1 MKKNLLL
8 VFCKNPTKGQV
19 KTRLAQSI
27 GDEKALYIYQ
37 KLLEKTTSILKDL
50 NCAITIYYSESTVEN
65 DFFSND
71 KVVKK
76 VQKGKDL
83 GERMGNAFKEAFQT
97 FNKVVIIGTDL
108 WTVEAGDI
116 EKAFNALNNNT
127 AVIGPSLDGGFYLLG
142 LTRYLPSLFKNKLWG
157 TGEVLEKTV
166 SDLSEEK
173 VFFLVEKND
182 IDTIEDLQQHPDLAL
197 CIQ

>member
-37 KLLEKTTSILKDL
+37 KLLEKTASILKDL

>member
-37 KLLEKTTSILKDL
+37 KLLEKTASILKDL

-166 SDLSEEK
+166 SGLSEEK

>member
-37 KLLEKTTSILKDL
+37 KLLEKTASILKDL

-108 WTVEAGDI
+108 WTVEAGDV

-157 TGEVLEKTV
+157 TAEVLDKTV

-182 IDTIEDLQQHPDLAL
+182 IDTVEDLQQHPDLSL

>member
-37 KLLEKTTSILKDL
+37 KLLEKTASILKDL

-182 IDTIEDLQQHPDLAL
+182 IDTIEDLQHHPDLAL

>member
-1 MKKNLLL
+1 MKKNILL

-37 KLLEKTTSILKDL
+37 KLLEKTASILKDL
-50 NCAITIYYSESTVEN
+50 NCTITIYYSESTVEN
-65 DFFSND
+65 DFFSN
-71 KVVKK
+71 KNVVKK

-97 FNKVVIIGTDL
+97 FHKVVIIGTDL

-173 VFFLVEKND
+173 VFFLAEKND
-182 IDTIEDLQQHPDLAL
+182 IDTFEDLQQHPDLAL

>member
-37 KLLEKTTSILKDL
+37 KLLEKTASILKDL
-50 NCAITIYYSESTVEN
+50 NCPITIYYSESTVEN

>member
-37 KLLEKTTSILKDL
+37 KLLEKTASILKDL

-83 GERMGNAFKEAFQT
+83 GECMGNAFKEAFQT

-116 EKAFNALNNNT
+116 EKAFNA
-127 AVIGPSLDGGFYLLG
+127 
-142 LTRYLPSLFKNKLWG
+142 
-157 TGEVLEKTV
+157 
-166 SDLSEEK
+166 
-173 VFFLVEKND
+173 
-182 IDTIEDLQQHPDLAL
+182 
-197 CIQ
+197 

>member
-37 KLLEKTTSILKDL
+37 KLLEKTASILKDL

-182 IDTIEDLQQHPDLAL
+182 IDTVEDLQQHPDLSL

>member
-1 MKKNLLL
+1 MKTNLLL

-37 KLLEKTTSILKDL
+37 KLLEKTASIFKDL

-182 IDTIEDLQQHPDLAL
+182 IDTIEDLQQHPDLAQ